1 MGRHTI
7 RSWRFRLRT
16 EPRLKAAGF
25 TMVEL
30 VVGMSIVA
38 ILTAIAVPSFA
49 SLTASQRAKTAGAE
63 IYSALLTTRSIAIQR
78 NANVTL
84 APISG
89 NWANGWQI
97 LDPANPASALDN
109 RGATTGVTITGP
121 GSIIYRPSGRV
132 LSGSATDFLVTS
144 TVRSTQFNQ
153 CVSVDLGGRPYIVS
167 AATC

>member
-1 MGRHTI
+1 
-7 RSWRFRLRT
+7 
-16 EPRLKAAGF
+16 
-25 TMVEL
+25 MVEL
-30 VVGMSIVA
+30 IVSMSIVGVLA
-38 ILTAIAVPSFA
+38 AIAVPSFS
-49 SLTASQRAKTAGAE
+49 SLTASQRVKTTGAE
-63 IYSALLTTRSIAIQR
+63 IYGALLATRSIAIQR

-97 LDPANPASALDN
+97 LDPANSGSALDN

-121 GSIIYRPSGRV
+121 TSIIFRPSGRV

-144 TVRSTQFNQ
+144 TGHSNQFLQ